1 MRISRILFGGSSVY
15 RHSYVQTCV
24 CSICTSQPTSFLF
37 QDKLISDFIPRVIPT
52 VQQSLNTTKQRLAIL
67 PGGLGT
73 IETARQLSEIQE
85 ALRLKVTP

>member
-1 MRISRILFGGSSVY
+1 ME
-15 RHSYVQTCV
+15 
-24 CSICTSQPTSFLF
+24 

-73 IETARQLSEIQE
+73 METARALSDIQDG
-85 ALRLKVTP
+85 LRRKVAQ